1 MDIRDLIIDEP
12 SAGVFRVHRSTMT
25 SQELFDLEQER
36 IFERCWLYLGHE
48 SEVPNPG
55 DFLRRT
61 VAGRPLLFI
70 RGNDGQIRAFYN
82 TCTHRGALICR
93 QDQGHAEVFQC
104 FYHAW
109 SFNTAGELVGLPD
122 EAGYGAGFDRAER
135 ALRQPPRL
143 AHYRGLYFVSFN
155 PNVVDLPTYLGGA
168 REYIDLVMDQAESGM
183 RIVPGSNKYAIRAN
197 WKLLAE
203 NSLDGYHG
211 LPTHQTYW
219 EYMQSLG
226 VNTTRDLSRSRARD
240 LGNGHAVIESPAP
253 YGRPIAHWSPLFGEA
268 AKPEIERIRARLVE
282 RYGPERAERMA
293 STIRNLLI
301 YPNLVLNDIMSIT
314 VRIFWPVQPDL
325 MEVTAWEMA
334 PAEEREDLLARR
346 LDSFLTFLGPGGFAT
361 PDDTEALESCQM
373 GFRAR
378 EVEWSDI
385 SRGMHRQAINQDE
398 LQMRAFWR
406 QWHAD
411 MLGIRRTDRPEPGNT
426 LAASGL
432 PAR

>member
-1 MDIRDLIIDEP
+1 
-12 SAGVFRVHRSTMT
+12 
-25 SQELFDLEQER
+25 
-36 IFERCWLYLGHE
+36 
-48 SEVPNPG
+48 
-55 DFLRRT
+55 
-61 VAGRPLLFI
+61 
-70 RGNDGQIRAFYN
+70 
-82 TCTHRGALICR
+82 
-93 QDQGHAEVFQC
+93 
-104 FYHAW
+104 
-109 SFNTAGELVGLPD
+109 
-122 EAGYGAGFDRAER
+122 
-135 ALRQPPRL
+135 
-143 AHYRGLYFVSFN
+143 
-155 PNVVDLPTYLGGA
+155 
-168 REYIDLVMDQAESGM
+168 
-183 RIVPGSNKYAIRAN
+183 
-197 WKLLAE
+197 
-203 NSLDGYHG
+203 
-211 LPTHQTYW
+211 
-219 EYMQSLG
+219 MQSLG